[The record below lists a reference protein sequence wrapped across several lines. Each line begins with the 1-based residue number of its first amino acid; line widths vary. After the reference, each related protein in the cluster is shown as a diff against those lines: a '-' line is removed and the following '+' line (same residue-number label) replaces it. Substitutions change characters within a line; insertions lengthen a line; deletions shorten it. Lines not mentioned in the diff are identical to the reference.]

1 MRSSEI
7 PLSVK
12 LLGAAL
18 LGVAAFSG
26 SAEANSEGNLYCDP
40 GYRETVGE
48 HIIKQN
54 DRVDIGEQLVL
65 LSDDQYVG
73 LAKIDGSPF
82 LGSGGIRR
90 FGIAEFGKDPISAKH
105 RINEFNNGQY
115 VARYTFEPYE
125 VKLANDDKQI
135 DIATLLCVKE

>member
-1 MRSSEI
+1 MRSGEI

-12 LLGAAL
+12 LLGAAV

-26 SAEANSEGNLYCDP
+26 NAEANSEGNLYCEP
-40 GYRETVGE
+40 GFRETVGE
-48 HIIKQN
+48 HSIKPN
-54 DRVDIGEQLVL
+54 GIVEIGEQLVL

-90 FGIAEFGKDPISAKH
+90 FSIAEFGKDPSAKH
-105 RINEFNNGQY
+105 RINEYNNGQY
-115 VARYTFEPYE
+115 VARYSFEPYP
-125 VKLANDDKQI
+125 VKLANGDKQI